1 MRRLSLLVLLLA
13 ACGDDDAVLD
23 GGVDAPSDAGTDA
36 LDVGFDAFGVELAEG
51 FCPGTAGCDSGEGT
65 LLAGASRRDITPDLS
80 REDVQTVDVN
90 GNGVFD
96 PFDGDEFED
105 RNGNGLFDGAW
116 VAGFSNGRAATGV
129 ADPQWVRVVVLQSGD
144 TTIAF
149 ASIDCIG
156 WFYDEVLATRE
167 ALRDTE
173 LDYLV
178 VTATHTHQARDTMG
192 LWGVEFIV
200 SGIDPDYNAFVRRET
215 EAAVREALD
224 ELRPA
229 DIQYASLFLRDMPG
243 GVNRYVS
250 DSRDPRIVDD
260 EVRIIRMLE
269 AGTENTIAS
278 LVNWGSHPQYL
289 GSRNQLLSSD
299 FAHWLR
305 VGIEEGVDGSDG
317 PIAGVGGTT
326 VFVNGAIGSQ
336 IGNERM
342 NAETWEGDPLPR
354 EGEETTRVVG
364 EQVAGF
370 VLEALGPEGG
380 SVTESEASLAFRHR
394 QALLDVLNR
403 RFHSA
408 LLFDLFPRATYNW
421 NADGTLIPGMNE
433 PDVLTEVAV
442 VDVGRASMLL
452 VPGELDPALFVGGY
466 DGSWTPEGVEIV
478 DLERDNPPDLSR
490 APEGPYL
497 RDRMRDDADQRWLV
511 GLANDTLGYFVPE
524 FDYQL
529 DDRRPYFDEPPGDH
543 YEETNSVGE
552 TAWPTL
558 RLALEDLLSWT
569 PE

>member
-1 MRRLSLLVLLLA
+1 MLRFALALCVLI
-13 ACGDDDAVLD
+13 ACGDDDLVIDAGHADAPTDASTDVFD
-23 GGVDAPSDAGTDA
+23 GGVDA
-36 LDVGFDAFGVELAEG
+36 FGVEIVEG
-51 FCPGTAGCDSGEGT
+51 FCPGSPGCETGEGV
-65 LLAGASRRDITPDLS
+65 LRAGAASRDITPDLS
-80 REDVQTVDVN
+80 GEDVQTVDVN

-105 RNGNGLFDGAW
+105 RNDNGLFDGAW

-129 ADPQWVRVVVLQSGD
+129 ADPQWVRVVAIESGD

-149 ASIDCIG
+149 AAIDCIG
-156 WFYDEVLATRE
+156 WFYDEVLAIRE
-167 ALRDTE
+167 ALSDTD
-173 LDYLV
+173 LDYLIV
-178 VTATHTHQARDTMG
+178 AATHTHQARDTMG

-200 SGIDPDYNAFVRRET
+200 SGIDPDYNAFVRNET
-215 EAAVREALD
+215 EAAVRDALAD
-224 ELRPA
+224 LRAA
-229 DIQYASLFLRDMPG
+229 DVQYASFFLRDMPG

-250 DSRDPRIVDD
+250 DSRDPRIIDD
-260 EVRIIRMLE
+260 EVRVIRMLDS
-269 AGTENTIAS
+269 GSDDTIAT

-305 VGIEEGVDGSDG
+305 LGIEEGVEGPDGA
-317 PIAGVGGTT
+317 IAGVGGTT

-342 NAETWEGDPLPR
+342 NAETWEGEPLPR
-354 EGEETTRVVG
+354 EGTETARVVG

-370 VLEALGPEGG
+370 VLDALGPDGG
-380 SVTESEASLAFRHR
+380 SLTESEAALAFRHR
-394 QALLDVLNR
+394 QAVLDVLNR

-421 NADGTLIPGMNE
+421 NAEGTLIPGMNE

-442 VDVGRASMLL
+442 VDVGRASMVL

-466 DGSWTPEGVEIV
+466 DGSWTPAGVEIV

-490 APEGPYL
+490 APDAPYL
-497 RDRMRDDADQRWLV
+497 RDLMRDTDQRWLI

-524 FDYQL
+524 FDYEL
-529 DDRRPYFDEPPGDH
+529 ATSRPYFDEAPGDH

-558 RLALEDLLSWT
+558 KSVLEDVLRWT
-569 PE
+569 P

>member
-1 MRRLSLLVLLLA
+1 MLV
-13 ACGDDDAVLD
+13 ACGDDSARVL
-23 GGVDAPSDAGTDA
+23 DAGTDA
-36 LDVGFDAFGVELAEG
+36 THDAGVDAALDAGFDANGVEIMEG
-51 FCPGTAGCDSGEGT
+51 FCPGSPGCDTGEGE
-65 LLAGASRRDITPDLS
+65 LRAGTALRDVTPDLDG
-80 REDVQTVDVN
+80 EDVLTVDVN

-105 RNGNGLFDGAW
+105 RNGNGLFDGVW

-129 ADPQWVRVVVLQSGD
+129 ADPQWVRVVAIESGD

-156 WFYDEVLATRE
+156 YFYDEVLAIRE
-167 ALRDTE
+167 ALSDTE
-173 LDYLV
+173 LDYLIV
-178 VTATHTHQARDTMG
+178 AATHTHQARDTMG

-200 SGIDPDYNAFVRRET
+200 SGIDPDYNALLRRET
-215 EAAVREALD
+215 EAAVRDALD
-224 ELRPA
+224 DLRPA
-229 DIQYASLFLRDMPG
+229 DVQYASLMLRDMPG

-250 DSRDPRIVDD
+250 DSRDPRILDD
-260 EVRIIRMLE
+260 EVRAIRFVE
-269 AGTENTIAS
+269 AGSDTTIS
-278 LVNWGSHPQYL
+278 TLVNWASHPQYL
-289 GSRNQLLSSD
+289 GGRNQLLSSD
-299 FAHWLR
+299 LAHSLR
-305 VGIEEGVDGSDG
+305 LGIEEGVQGPDGE
-317 PIAGVGGTT
+317 IAGIGGTT

-342 NAETWEGDPLPR
+342 NAQTWEGEELPR
-354 EGEETTRVVG
+354 TGPETTRVVG

-370 VLEALGPEGG
+370 VLEALGPDGG
-380 SVTESEASLAFRHR
+380 SVTESEAALGFRHR
-394 QALLDVLNR
+394 QVLIDVLNR

-408 LLFDLFPRATYNW
+408 LLFDLFPRETYNW

-442 VDVGRASMLL
+442 VDVGRASMIL

-478 DLERDNPPDLSR
+478 NLDRDNPPDLSR

-497 RDRMRDDADQRWLV
+497 RDLMRADADQYWVV

-524 FDYQL
+524 FDFQL
-529 DDRRPYFDEPPGDH
+529 DESRPYFDEPPGSH

-552 TAWPTL
+552 TAWPSVK
-558 RLALEDLLSWT
+558 AVLEDVLRWD
-569 PE
+569 P